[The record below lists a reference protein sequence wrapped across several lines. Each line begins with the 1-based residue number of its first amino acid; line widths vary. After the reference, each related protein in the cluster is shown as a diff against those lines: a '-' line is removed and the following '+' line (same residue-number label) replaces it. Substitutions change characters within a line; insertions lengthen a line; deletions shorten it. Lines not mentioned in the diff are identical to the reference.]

1 MKTLLFMNPLNV
13 RLFLYTEGYFYFYF
27 PVLFVA
33 VSLAC
38 LTWAFV
44 LSFIM
49 LYLSVYVIWKLFKVF
64 GPNHHSSKRCKISN
78 KVQNGPKAGIKR
90 LVWPQ
95 DSCLLVWLVILAL
108 CHSLLRQV
116 REWNPQQKLWT
127 LWWLPSFLLLSC

>member
-1 MKTLLFMNPLNV
+1 MNPLNV

-49 LYLSVYVIWKLFKVF
+49 LSIYLSMLYENCSRFLGQTIT
-64 GPNHHSSKRCKISN
+64 H
-78 KVQNGPKAGIKR
+78 QNGVKSVIRYRMDPKQESKDLCGPKIVASWSGW
-90 LVWPQ
+90 LSWP
-95 DSCLLVWLVILAL
+95 CVTAY
-108 CHSLLRQV
+108 
-116 REWNPQQKLWT
+116 
-127 LWWLPSFLLLSC
+127 